1 MIVTFIFVPN
11 IHGGKGG
18 TTHFAKRSA
27 HTLFEINQCQ
37 INLMKKDRTVYDL
50 VVAAG
55 RHHFFFLS
63 FFFLLSPTRV
73 HIKRNHSS
81 PINFGARRDLRDKVV
96 GPQL

>member
-1 MIVTFIFVPN
+1 MTWSLLLGAIIFS
-11 IHGGKGG
+11 
-18 TTHFAKRSA
+18 F
-27 HTLFEINQCQ
+27 
-37 INLMKKDRTVYDL
+37 
-50 VVAAG
+50 
-55 RHHFFFLS
+55 